1 MSPSWLDYFLCTGPI
16 STGSATVNFSM
27 DLMQYHLGRFIPFV
41 WNRPIK
47 SQHLWHMEMFARKLK
62 DLLWSIGT
70 SILIII
76 LI

>member
-1 MSPSWLDYFLCTGPI
+1 MSPSWLDYFFCTGPI

-47 SQHLWHMEMFARKLK
+47 PQHLWYMEMFARKLK
-62 DLLWSIGT
+62 DLLWR
-70 SILIII
+70 
-76 LI
+76 